1 MASELTRVGWYRLL
15 YYQPAPETGERIT
28 IGLLFED
35 EGRAF
40 LHYDKQF
47 VKLRKLYPW
56 IDSRTVGFY
65 LDDLKNALAKATCI
79 EPVLNLYGPQ
89 LVPSEARKVTLPITD
104 ALVKMLMGKFVQPAP
119 RGPHEAKQPDQV
131 AIAIQAYVKNR
142 IHRDLRFHTEVTPDT
157 ILGRKTARVGAV
169 ALAVESTAGWT
180 LIDGVDLNLLKPK
193 AAITR
198 ADDVGRTFWHYSRLA
213 EEGQTTG
220 PIRKIGVVLNGQ
232 SHLKPSEHDAH
243 DYALHR
249 LGAEA
254 DTTIDAASTEATAK
268 LERELQAVG

>member
-1 MASELTRVGWYRLL
+1 MASELKRVGWYRLL

-35 EGRAF
+35 EGHAF

-47 VKLRKLYPW
+47 AKLRKLYPW
-56 IDSRTVGFY
+56 IDSKTLGFY
-65 LDDLKNALAKATCI
+65 LDDLKSALAKTTCI

-89 LVPSEARKVTLPITD
+89 LVSSDARKVTLPITD

-142 IHRDLRFHTEVTPDT
+142 AHKVLQYHTEVTPET
-157 ILGRKTARVGAV
+157 ILGRKVAGVGAV
-169 ALAVESTAGWT
+169 ALAMESGTGWT
-180 LIDGVDLNLLKPK
+180 LIDGVDLNLLKPQQ
-193 AAITR
+193 AIDR
-198 ADDVGRTFWHYSRLA
+198 ADDVGRTFWKYSQLA
-213 EEGQTTG
+213 SEGQAGT
-220 PIRKIGVVLNGQ
+220 IRKIGVVLNGL
-232 SHLKPSEHDAH
+232 SHLKPREHDAH

-249 LGAEA
+249 LKAEA
-254 DTTIDAASTEATAK
+254 DTAIDASSMEATAN
-268 LERELQAVG
+268 LERELQAIG